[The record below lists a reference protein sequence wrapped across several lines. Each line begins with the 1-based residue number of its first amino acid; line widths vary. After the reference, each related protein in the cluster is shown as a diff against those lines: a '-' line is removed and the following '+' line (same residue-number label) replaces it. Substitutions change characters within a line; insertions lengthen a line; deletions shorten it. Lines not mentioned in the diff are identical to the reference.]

1 MYKINT
7 VNYAITAWL
16 DDFSTSSDLFY
27 IAPYGRSPVL
37 SARSGTLSNAL
48 SKTCLRTGDGWLFEM
63 KNKYFISNCSKTIAI
78 LTRETTEAM
87 PSSIKRDPE
96 FRVPV
101 VEMYQH

>member
-7 VNYAITAWL
+7 VNYAITAWGENL
-16 DDFSTSSDLFY
+16 STSSDLFY

-37 SARSGTLSNAL
+37 SVRSGALNNAL
-48 SKTCLRTGDGWLFEM
+48 SKTCVSTGDGWLFEM
-63 KNKYFISNCSKTIAI
+63 KNKYFISNCNKTIAI

-87 PSSIKRDPE
+87 PISIERDPE
-96 FRVPV
+96 FWVPV